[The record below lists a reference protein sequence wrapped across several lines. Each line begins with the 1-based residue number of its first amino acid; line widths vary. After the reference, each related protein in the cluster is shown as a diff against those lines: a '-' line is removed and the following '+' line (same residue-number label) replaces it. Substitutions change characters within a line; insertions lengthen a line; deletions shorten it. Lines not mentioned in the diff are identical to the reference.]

1 VKQTGCCGCY
11 GFEQQELPYDPDG
24 NLPLHLDPK
33 LAWALA
39 HPERFPVELNRAD
52 RDELLRVPGLGPVSV
67 ARILRLRREGR
78 FRDPDHLAA
87 LGGALARARD
97 FITLDGR
104 FFGRTERDRLRYYAR
119 QSPIAEQLTLW

>member
-1 VKQTGCCGCY
+1 M
-11 GFEQQELPYDPDG
+11 
-24 NLPLHLDPK
+24 
-33 LAWALA
+33 
-39 HPERFPVELNRAD
+39 
-52 RDELLRVPGLGPVSV
+52 PGLGPVSV